1 MAVIFGAKSDKSNI
15 FKAGEATCTI
25 DNVDAILLQV
35 DISIDRSLQPIPTL
49 GHGIQWS
56 ASQPQ
61 GTLQASSILTK
72 SADLVERL
80 GGDDSICT
88 KRSIQVDMRG
98 AQCGTAASKKIKIND
113 AYCSRISFS
122 LSGQQGYI
130 GTGLVIQFTSCEIV

>member
-49 GHGIQWS
+49 GHGIQW
-56 ASQPQ
+56 ASGQPQ
-61 GTLQASSILTK
+61 GQLQANSILTK
-72 SADLVERL
+72 SADLVESL
-80 GGDDSICT
+80 AGDDCT
-88 KRSIQVDMRG
+88 KRTIQVNMNG

-113 AYCSRISFS
+113 AYCSRVSFS
-122 LSGQQGYI
+122 MSGQQGYI
-130 GTGLVIQFTSCEIV
+130 GSGIVIQFTSCEII